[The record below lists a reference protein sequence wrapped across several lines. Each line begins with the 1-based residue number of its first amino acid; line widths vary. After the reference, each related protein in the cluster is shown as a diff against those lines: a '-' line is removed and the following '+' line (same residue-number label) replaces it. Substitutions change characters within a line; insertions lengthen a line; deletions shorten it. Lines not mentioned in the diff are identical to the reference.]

1 MPLQIRRG
9 TQADLNA
16 ITPAEGELVYVIPA
30 SLTDT
35 QKLYIGDGVTPG
47 NALAPV
53 TGYSDS
59 DAKEAAAE
67 SLLEGTHKNIS
78 FSFDSVSKTLSAT
91 VDILTHETIEA
102 DAIDVAAVKDGS
114 TIILDVANAQLF
126 GNVMGDLK
134 GSVFAD
140 DSTLLVDAVA
150 GNIPGSAISGTVTAD
165 FVGTFNGPVVTN
177 LISSSDSSTI
187 DVDTPVRF
195 QTDIQVDGI
204 SRFQDELVINTET
217 TNQRFLSITQVH
229 DSASS
234 GSAINLRRSRG
245 NLSSLSTVAD
255 GDNIGN
261 LSFTAYEGTIY
272 TQSALIRATAN
283 GTVST
288 GRIPSRIEFLTVSD
302 FTGEL
307 TEKMYI
313 GSRNEVRLNS
323 ELHVYSSI
331 YDPSPMTWFQQSHST
346 PDARNF
352 SWIRTR
358 GTIDAPLAVQ
368 NGDDIVD
375 LVFQGHDGVNPLSQV
390 AAAITV
396 KVDSAVSAGN
406 VRGAFEFATYNGTA
420 LANRVTISSAGL
432 LSALNNLS
440 TPNISPVSTNGDLE
454 LDPAAKGT
462 GTVNFKAPTINTVG
476 TSGAASAPPA
486 QPATYLKVKVNGTEY
501 LIPAYNPV

>member
-30 SLTDT
+30 SESET
-35 QKLYIGDGVTPG
+35 QKLYIGDGVTQG

-53 TGYSDS
+53 TGYSDA

-78 FSFDSVSKTLSAT
+78 FSFDNVSRTLSAT

-126 GNVMGDLK
+126 ANVTGDVK
-134 GSVFAD
+134 GSIFAD

-150 GNIPGSAISGTVTAD
+150 GNIPGSVISGTVTAD

-187 DVDTPVRF
+187 DVDTPIRF
-195 QTDIQVDGI
+195 QTDVQVDGI
-204 SRFQDELVINTET
+204 ATFLDELVVP
-217 TNQRFLSITQVH
+217 TNSTNHRLVSFTQVH
-229 DSASS
+229 DSAAS
-234 GSAINLRRSRG
+234 GSAVNFRRSRG
-245 NLSSLSTVAD
+245 TYSSLSTVAT
-255 GDNIGN
+255 GDNLGN
-261 LSFTAYEGTIY
+261 IAFTAFDGTTY
-272 TQSALIRATAN
+272 SQSALIRSTAD
-283 GTVST
+283 GTVTS
-288 GRIPSRIEFLTVSD
+288 GKVPSKIEFLTISD
-302 FTGEL
+302 FNGEL
-307 TEKMYI
+307 TEKMFI
-313 GSRNEVRLNS
+313 GSRNDVVVNAELYVNS
-323 ELHVYSSI
+323 DF
-331 YDPSPMTWFQQSHST
+331 YDGRPMTEFRQAHST
-346 PDARNF
+346 ADARNF
-352 SWIRTR
+352 NWVRSR
-358 GTIDAPLAVQ
+358 GTIDVPLAVQ
-368 NGDDIVD
+368 NGDGIAD
-375 LVFQGHDGVNPLSQV
+375 LIFAGHDGVNPLPQV
-390 AAAITV
+390 AAALEV
-396 KVDSAVSAGN
+396 AVDGAISPGA
-406 VRGAFEFATYNGTA
+406 VRGAFFFSTHNGSA
-420 LANRVTISSAGL
+420 FANRVTISSAGL
-432 LSALNNLS
+432 LSALNNIA
-440 TPNISPVSTNGDLE
+440 TPNISPVATNGDLE